1 MRVVLAPKIDI
12 PIPAEPTHR
21 TLATRKKE
29 LGQQKLPKK
38 NK

>member
-12 PIPAEPTHR
+12 PIPAEPTYH

-29 LGQQKLPKK
+29 IEQQKAKK
-38 NK
+38 KE